1 MIKYKNILSE
11 IIQNKQHWTD
21 LKPEL
26 SKYNIDNREERIKD
40 TSAGKIFEVFS
51 KYYFLT
57 APEIDNQYSDVWL
70 YDEIPLTVKD
80 SLDLGTVEY
89 GIDLLLKTHTSKYIA
104 VQCKF
109 KNDETS
115 KLNWSSDK
123 IANLFAY
130 CPKADGYIVFSNC
143 ASLDDVSLSRQDNF
157 TFFNIGH
164 LLEIEP
170 NTFSNITLL
179 SNDIQPKEKVYFTPK
194 PHQQKA
200 IDECVQWFTEG
211 EEARGQLILPCGAG
225 KTFTALW
232 IKEELKSNKTLI
244 LVPSLALLRQIKNE
258 WSKQRKT
265 QYQYLCVCSEKD
277 IDNNNTDSIVT
288 HTYEIGGNVTT
299 DPNEI
304 SSFLNQSFQEKVIF
318 STYQSLPAI
327 IDSIKNTDIKFDF
340 VFCDEAHKTAGIS
353 KGVFGLIHDN
363 EKIPAK
369 RRLYATATPRIVK
382 ESLKKKLGDDLKYTH
397 DMNDPQ
403 TFGEEFYRMS
413 FKDAIDE
420 NILVDYKIVA
430 IGVNDLQLA
439 SYLKERRY
447 VGDNISID
455 EVANNYALD
464 FVMSKYFANH
474 ALTFHSRVKLAKEF
488 ATRHSKLFNETTSF
502 SVDGTQPTS
511 IRNQILNEFK
521 NSEKAIISNAR
532 CLTEGVDVPTIDLV
546 YFSDPKN
553 SKVDIIQAVGRALRK
568 KEGKKLGYVV
578 VPIYHSDNKEVENSI
593 SQGSFKNLLQVIRS
607 LCDQDERLQDEINSI
622 AFGKGKKGSKK
633 IDIISSFDEEI
644 ESLHL
649 IGFEEKLQES
659 LFDQIIYKTSNNWDI
674 WFLELKNHLETNN
687 DYPSKSENKDL
698 YAWIGQQRN
707 RKKNGSLKIEEIR
720 KLNSINFAWNIVDYK
735 WKKAFEIFQEYS
747 LTNFFPPCKGID
759 SDALVKWYR
768 YQQTCIKESKII
780 SVEQKNKFL
789 KIDNQFQG
797 PASRKKWI
805 PLYEELVN
813 YRKFNPKKW
822 PTRSRTNPTEEEIK
836 LTTFCQSIRD
846 RYRKNELGNYWFDK
860 MSSIGFNFEGH
871 LANWYA
877 KFEEYSALVESE
889 KSISIK
895 RIGKTPY
902 AWLFLQYQKDNDG
915 QLSEKQSKD
924 FSKIKSYFKT
934 WTWEQQFENVKKWII
949 ENSQLPTR
957 KNHLEFHNWLYSQR
971 ISYKKGGLTKKQIKS
986 FDSIDFKLDAKGNA
1000 KKKDRWLE
1008 MYEKLLIF
1016 KQNNPDIWPKYG
1028 EGTLYNWCQA
1038 NRQAQAGTHSGGR
1051 RKPLKQWKVDKL
1063 NELGFVWNNRADEK
1077 SWEDWFTEIS
1087 EVADIKKGL
1096 NLPSKIN
1103 GKRNPLYSWFAQQ
1116 KIFYKEGK
1124 LENEKVSAFK
1134 SIGIDF
1140 DFVINNSKKDGFTK
1154 WANKVKEIAV
1164 FIEKT
1169 GSFPKAGKDKEQTNL
1184 YQSIA
1189 RTKRALKNNELS
1201 VKQIALLKEL
1211 NIELS

>member
-1 MIKYKNILSE
+1 MIKYKKILTD
-11 IIQNKQHWTD
+11 IIRNKGHWSD
-21 LKPEL
+21 LKVEL
-26 SKYNIDNREERIKD
+26 SKYNIDNREEGIKD
-40 TSAGKIFEVFS
+40 TSAGQIFEVFA
-51 KYYFLT
+51 KYYLLT
-57 APEIDNQYSDVWL
+57 SPEVDGLYTDVWL
-70 YDEIPLTVKD
+70 YDEIPLSTKTK
-80 SLDLGTVEY
+80 LDLGTVEY
-89 GIDLLLKTHTSKYIA
+89 GIDLLLKTVKDEYIA

-123 IANLFAY
+123 ISNLFAY

-143 ASLDDVSLSRQDNF
+143 SALDQVSLSRQENF
-157 TFFNIGH
+157 TFYNIGH

-179 SNDIQPKEKVYFTPK
+179 LNDSQPKERIYFTPK
-194 PHQQKA
+194 PHQKKA
-200 IDECVQWFTEG
+200 IDECVEWFTEG
-211 EEARGQLILPCGAG
+211 EEERGQLILPCGAG

-277 IDNNNTDSIVT
+277 IDKDNSDSIVT

-299 DPNEI
+299 DSNEI
-304 SSFLNQSFQEKVIF
+304 LSFLNQGFQEKIIF

-327 IDSIKNTDIKFDF
+327 IDSIKNTEIKFDF

-397 DMNDPQ
+397 DMNDPH

-447 VGDNISID
+447 VDDNISID

-464 FVMSKYFANH
+464 FVMSKYLANH

-488 ATRHSKLFNETTSF
+488 ATRHMKLFDETTSF

-568 KEGKKLGYVV
+568 KEGKKLGYIV

-593 SQGSFKNLLQVIRS
+593 SEGSFKNLLQVIRS

-644 ESLHL
+644 ESLNL
-649 IGFEEKLQES
+649 IGFEEKLRES

-674 WFLELKNHLETNN
+674 WFLELKNYLEKNN

-698 YAWIGQQRN
+698 YAWVAQQRN
-707 RKKNGSLKIEEIR
+707 RKKNGSLKIDEIR
-720 KLNSINFAWNIVDYK
+720 KLNSIDFAWKIVDFK
-735 WKKAFEIFQEYS
+735 WNKAFETFQEYS
-747 LTNFFPPCKGID
+747 SNNVFPPCKDID
-759 SDALVKWYR
+759 DNDLVKWYK
-768 YQQTCIKESKII
+768 YQQSCIKNDKTI
-780 SVEQKNKFL
+780 SDEQRSKFL

-805 PLYEELVN
+805 PIYNDLVDWRN
-813 YRKFNPKKW
+813 ENHNNW
-822 PTRSRTNPTEEEIK
+822 PQYDRANSKSRENK
-836 LTTFCQSIRD
+836 LNVFCQKIRK
-846 RYRKNELGNYWFDK
+846 RYRENNLGDYWFDK
-860 MSSIGFNFEGH
+860 ITELNFNFEGKTD
-871 LANWYA
+871 NWTK
-877 KFEEYSALVESE
+877 KFDKVKSLLEGRI
-889 KSISIK
+889 SISVDE
-895 RIGKTPY
+895 IGGNEY
-902 AWLFLQYQKDNDG
+902 NWLYRHNRDLKEGN
-915 QLSEKQSKD
+915 LSEYQSK
-924 FSKIKSYFKT
+924 KIIELDLDRFFES
-934 WTWEQQFENVKKWII
+934 WEQIFERVRKWVVQNNKI
-949 ENSQLPTR
+949 PTR
-957 KNHLEFHNWLYSQR
+957 HNNKDFNTWLYSQR
-971 ISYKKGGLTKKQIKS
+971 TTYKKGNLSNDQIEKLNS
-986 FDSIDFKLDAKGNA
+986 IKFDLEGVGNE
-1000 KKKDRWLE
+1000 KRKDKWLE
-1008 MYEKLLIF
+1008 MYENLASY
-1016 KQNNPDIWPKYG
+1016 KQSNPDSWPTYKSKG
-1028 EGTLYNWCQA
+1028 IEGKLFNWIQA
-1038 NRQAQAGTHSGGR
+1038 NRQAKAGTASSGR

-1063 NELGFVWNNRADEK
+1063 DELGFVWNNRADEK
-1077 SWEDWFTEIS
+1077 KWEDWFAKIS
-1087 EVADIKKGL
+1087 EAVDNNGILK
-1096 NLPSKIN
+1096 LPSKVN
-1103 GKRNPLYSWFAQQ
+1103 EKNNPLYQWWASQ
-1116 KIFYKEGK
+1116 KKLYKDGE
-1124 LENEKVSAFK
+1124 LENERILAFK
-1134 SIGIDF
+1134 NIGIDL
-1140 DFVINNSKKDGFTK
+1140 VSSKRDGFSK
-1154 WANKVKEIAV
+1154 WANRLKEIVV
-1164 FIEKT
+1164 FIEKN
-1169 GSFPKAGKDKEQTNL
+1169 GHYPKAKKDKEQENL
-1184 YQSIA
+1184 YQSLA
-1189 RTKRALKNNELS
+1189 RTKRAFKNNELS
-1201 VKQIALLKEL
+1201 VKQIELLKEL
-1211 NIELS
+1211 NIEL